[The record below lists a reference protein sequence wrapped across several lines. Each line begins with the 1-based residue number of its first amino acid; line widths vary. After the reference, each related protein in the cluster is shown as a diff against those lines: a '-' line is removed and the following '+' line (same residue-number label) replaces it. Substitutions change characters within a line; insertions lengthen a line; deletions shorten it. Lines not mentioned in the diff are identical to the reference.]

1 MQRVFGGLFGL
12 MLTLAIGLAA
22 VPAQAVT
29 IGVLPVGGSYSDT
42 ISSGGPTF
50 SRDYNFSLAGGA
62 NNVSILATAFGQS
75 SSDFGVDLLKI
86 ALYDSASNL
95 IASGSGTPI
104 AWFDS
109 FSQSGIALGAGAYL
123 FTVFGQVTAGKDAF
137 VSISL
142 ADLDT
147 FFATGAWPD
156 ERPGFIPVFYEG
168 YRNSAEVAGP
178 VCDELGITGW
188 FPVCTGFVDC
198 PPDEQEAYARSH
210 FIGLVAVLLYEPIL
224 TWKYGA
230 TLGKR
235 ALGLRVAVLDNGQS
249 PSAGR
254 AFGRWV
260 SAIAMG
266 FVPFLGLINVLWC
279 LWDTP
284 YRQCLHDKAAGTVVV
299 NAR

>member
-1 MQRVFGGLFGL
+1 MQRVFGSLLGF

-42 ISSGGPTF
+42 ISSSGPTF

-86 ALYDSASNL
+86 ALYDSSSNL

-123 FTVFGQVTAGKDAF
+123 FSVFGQVTAGKDAF

-142 ADLDT
+142 A
-147 FFATGAWPD
+147 ANQINAVP
-156 ERPGFIPVFYEG
+156 IP
-168 YRNSAEVAGP
+168 AAGLMLLSG
-178 VCDELGITGW
+178 LG
-188 FPVCTGFVDC
+188 
-198 PPDEQEAYARSH
+198 
-210 FIGLVAVLLYEPIL
+210 
-224 TWKYGA
+224 
-230 TLGKR
+230 
-235 ALGLRVAVLDNGQS
+235 ALGGLALRRRAAAS
-249 PSAGR
+249 P
-254 AFGRWV
+254 
-260 SAIAMG
+260 
-266 FVPFLGLINVLWC
+266 
-279 LWDTP
+279 D
-284 YRQCLHDKAAGTVVV
+284 AA
-299 NAR
+299 A